1 MIDCIHVGF
10 QSVKAQPH
18 EKSKAN
24 EERLSGMVYVQNYSM
39 AVVRC

>member
-1 MIDCIHVGF
+1 MIDCIYVGF

-24 EERLSGMVYVQNYSM
+24 EEGTVYVQNYSM